1 MTTKKAWLERVG
13 ARPAVVRGLE
23 VGQDYARPPVDL
35 SKDEE
40 ARKILFG
47 NNPKRTT

>member
-1 MTTKKAWLERVG
+1 MTRKKAWLDRVG
-13 ARPAVVRGLE
+13 ARPAVLRGLE
-23 VGQDYARPPVDL
+23 AGQDYASPPVDL

-47 NNPKRTT
+47 NKPKRKS